1 MLIVSL
7 NGVLFVEVAGRGL
20 QKLRSRQQKYVVN
33 AVARNALVSGDEV
46 ARSHAILKLEDGYFS
61 AKMLKIGVLPK

>member
-1 MLIVSL
+1 LLIVSL

-20 QKLRSRQQKYVVN
+20 QGLRSRRQTYVVN
-33 AVARNALVSGDEV
+33 ALAQNALLSGDQV
-46 ARSHAILKLEDGYFS
+46 ARSHAIFEPEDGYFS